1 MEHDALHK
9 KYMNRCIDLAKLG
22 CGSTAPNPMVG
33 SVIVHGDRIIGE
45 GNHRKSGLAH
55 AEVNAIGSV
64 KDKDLLAKSILYVN
78 LEPCAH
84 TGKTPPCSDLIIKC
98 RIPSVIIGTADP
110 HEIVSGKGITRLHQ
124 AGIAVTTDIC
134 RDRCIG
140 LNKRFFTYHL
150 LKRPYIILK
159 WAQSADGFIDVVRE
173 KADPAHPNWISN
185 ELSRKLVHKW
195 RTEEQAIMVG
205 TQTALLDN
213 PRLNVREWPGNNPLR
228 IVLDRTLRLP
238 ANLHL
243 FDNQIATLIINDIRD
258 ETSGLCRYRKI
269 PFTCDLLPSVMN
281 LLHELGIQSMI
292 VEGGKKLLE
301 SFLSSGLW
309 DEARIFTG
317 QRSFGSGIKAPEID
331 YQYKLET
338 WIENDLLTVLYN
350 KNKLESLIRHT
361 K

>member
-9 KYMNRCIDLAKLG
+9 KYMKRCIDLARLG

-33 SVIVHGDRIIGE
+33 SVIVCGDRIIGE
-45 GNHRKSGLAH
+45 GFHRKAGLAH
-55 AEVNAIGSV
+55 AEVNAVGSV

-84 TGKTPPCSDLIIKC
+84 TGKTPPCSDLIIHC
-98 RIPSVIIGTADP
+98 RIPSVVIGTLDP
-110 HEIVSGKGITRLHQ
+110 HEVVGGKGIARLHQ
-124 AGIAVTTDIC
+124 AGIAVTTGIC
-134 RDRCIG
+134 RESCID

-159 WAQSADGFIDVVRE
+159 WAQSADGFIDVLRE
-173 KADPAHPNWISN
+173 KSDPARPNWISN

-205 TQTALLDN
+205 TYTALLDN
-213 PRLNVREWPGNNPLR
+213 PRLNAREWPGKNPLR

-243 FDNQIATLIINDIRD
+243 FDQQIATLIINEIRD
-258 ETSGLCRYRKI
+258 ETVGLCRYRII
-269 PFTCDLLPSVMN
+269 PFTRNLLPSVMN
-281 LLHELGIQSMI
+281 LLHEQGIQSLM

-301 SFLSSGLW
+301 SFIKSGLW

-317 QRSFGSGIKAPEID
+317 QKPFGSGIKAPEIED
-331 YQYKLET
+331 QVKQQT
-338 WIENDLLTVLYN
+338 WIEKDILTVLYKPN
-350 KNKLESLIRHT
+350 NLESLL
-361 K
+361 KG